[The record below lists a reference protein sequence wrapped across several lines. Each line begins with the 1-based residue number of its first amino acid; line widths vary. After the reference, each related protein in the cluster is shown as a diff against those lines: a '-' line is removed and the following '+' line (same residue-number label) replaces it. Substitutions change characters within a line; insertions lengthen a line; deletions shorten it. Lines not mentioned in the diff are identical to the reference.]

1 MSIKSFKG
9 GVHPPERKAVLS
21 SDDVVR
27 VLPSNKSVWIPVT
40 QGGMPNTPLVNVG
53 DLVARGQKIA
63 ETDKFM
69 SAPVH
74 SSVSGKVKKIEPHL
88 VTGNT
93 GLSLIFS
100 WTHSYS
106 TWHVNVSVRAS
117 ITYIRWLKK
126 QFVYKTLT

>member
-63 ETDKFM
+63 ETDKFFRFRK
-69 SAPVH
+69 
-74 SSVSGKVKKIEPHL
+74 GKKD
-88 VTGNT
+88 
-93 GLSLIFS
+93 
-100 WTHSYS
+100 
-106 TWHVNVSVRAS
+106 RAS
-117 ITYIRWLKK
+117 SCNRKYGKSLFFNRN
-126 QFVYKTLT
+126 

>member
-1 MSIKSFKG
+1 MGIKSFKG
-9 GVHPPERKAVLS
+9 GVHPPERKAVS
-21 SDDVVR
+21 PSDSVTR
-27 VLPSNKSVWIPVT
+27 VLPSNKSVWIPIT
-40 QGGMPNTPLVNVG
+40 QGGMPNTPLVSVG

-93 GLSLIFS
+93 GLSL
-100 WTHSYS
+100 
-106 TWHVNVSVRAS
+106 
-117 ITYIRWLKK
+117 
-126 QFVYKTLT
+126 